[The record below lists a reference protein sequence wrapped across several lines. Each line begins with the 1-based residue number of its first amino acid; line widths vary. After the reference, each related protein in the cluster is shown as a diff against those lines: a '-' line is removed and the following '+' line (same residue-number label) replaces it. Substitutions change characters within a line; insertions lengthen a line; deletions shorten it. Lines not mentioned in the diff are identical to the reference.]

1 MASDAEGKVVGPVR
15 WIVGAALVALAAAVA
30 VFMLLRGGGSA
41 EEAGPVDPYDT
52 QYARMHDPEY
62 LKQLAELRE
71 EQRGVAEKLADAHA
85 AVEAAKAKGEDSP
98 EYKAALA
105 KMAAAKDEFQRNRA
119 KAQLVV
125 GERIRRENDAIEA
138 KQGSS
143 NRKGE

>member
-30 VFMLLRGGGSA
+30 VFLLLRGGGSA

-62 LKQLAELRE
+62 LKQLA

-138 KQGSS
+138 KKGSS